1 MKILTELHLLM
12 ERADFQYIASELV
25 KYYNL
30 KSKVKMG
37 SRNQGDYDFDR
48 DIILLRRNYP
58 SVKEFIVSV
67 LHEIDHARD
76 LKKMG
81 RKFIRDYEK
90 QQNMIAQGFVKGKSD
105 PYWDNPYEIKA
116 EKFGRKEEVYYSKLL
131 IIASGFNSKFA
142 KSLGFNLSKNYI
154 YGYQTKISN
163 LNLDEVNVFTGSTL
177 PKGHFG
183 WLVPTTKNEGLCG
196 ILGKAKL
203 KNNGK
208 AFLLEMQKK
217 YNFEIKEKT
226 KVWGIPVKP
235 VNKNYS
241 RRCLLIGDVA
251 GQVKPT
257 TGGGIY
263 YAMRSSDIA
272 SEIVI
277 NSLENERFS
286 SKDLSLYS
294 KKWEQLFKNE
304 LRIGLFARQFYESLD
319 DKDIVKILEHI
330 KDSEMIAS
338 DINFDWH
345 SKIIMMAFK
354 TKIKS
359 FLKGSLISKFKKL
372 GFN

>member
-1 MKILTELHLLM
+1 M
-12 ERADFQYIASELV
+12 
-25 KYYNL
+25 
-30 KSKVKMG
+30 
-37 SRNQGDYDFDR
+37 
-48 DIILLRRNYP
+48 
-58 SVKEFIVSV
+58 
-67 LHEIDHARD
+67 
-76 LKKMG
+76 
-81 RKFIRDYEK
+81 
-90 QQNMIAQGFVKGKSD
+90 
-105 PYWDNPYEIKA
+105 
-116 EKFGRKEEVYYSKLL
+116 
-131 IIASGFNSKFA
+131 
-142 KSLGFNLSKNYI
+142 
-154 YGYQTKISN
+154 
-163 LNLDEVNVFTGSTL
+163 
-177 PKGHFG
+177 
-183 WLVPTTKNEGLCG
+183 
-196 ILGKAKL
+196 
-203 KNNGK
+203 
-208 AFLLEMQKK
+208 
-217 YNFEIKEKT
+217 
-226 KVWGIPVKP
+226 
-235 VNKNYS
+235 
-241 RRCLLIGDVA
+241 IGDVA

-277 NSLENERFS
+277 NCLENERFS

>member
-1 MKILTELHLLM
+1 M
-12 ERADFQYIASELV
+12 
-25 KYYNL
+25 
-30 KSKVKMG
+30 
-37 SRNQGDYDFDR
+37 
-48 DIILLRRNYP
+48 
-58 SVKEFIVSV
+58 
-67 LHEIDHARD
+67 
-76 LKKMG
+76 
-81 RKFIRDYEK
+81 
-90 QQNMIAQGFVKGKSD
+90 
-105 PYWDNPYEIKA
+105 
-116 EKFGRKEEVYYSKLL
+116 
-131 IIASGFNSKFA
+131 
-142 KSLGFNLSKNYI
+142 
-154 YGYQTKISN
+154 
-163 LNLDEVNVFTGSTL
+163 
-177 PKGHFG
+177 
-183 WLVPTTKNEGLCG
+183 
-196 ILGKAKL
+196 
-203 KNNGK
+203 
-208 AFLLEMQKK
+208 
-217 YNFEIKEKT
+217 
-226 KVWGIPVKP
+226 
-235 VNKNYS
+235 
-241 RRCLLIGDVA
+241 LIGDVA

-277 NSLENERFS
+277 NCLENERFS

-330 KDSEMIAS
+330 KDSEMIAR

>member
-1 MKILTELHLLM
+1 M
-12 ERADFQYIASELV
+12 
-25 KYYNL
+25 
-30 KSKVKMG
+30 
-37 SRNQGDYDFDR
+37 
-48 DIILLRRNYP
+48 
-58 SVKEFIVSV
+58 
-67 LHEIDHARD
+67 
-76 LKKMG
+76 
-81 RKFIRDYEK
+81 
-90 QQNMIAQGFVKGKSD
+90 
-105 PYWDNPYEIKA
+105 
-116 EKFGRKEEVYYSKLL
+116 
-131 IIASGFNSKFA
+131 
-142 KSLGFNLSKNYI
+142 
-154 YGYQTKISN
+154 
-163 LNLDEVNVFTGSTL
+163 
-177 PKGHFG
+177 
-183 WLVPTTKNEGLCG
+183 
-196 ILGKAKL
+196 
-203 KNNGK
+203 
-208 AFLLEMQKK
+208 
-217 YNFEIKEKT
+217 
-226 KVWGIPVKP
+226 
-235 VNKNYS
+235 
-241 RRCLLIGDVA
+241 IGDVA

-277 NSLENERFS
+277 NCLENERFS

-319 DKDIVKILEHI
+319 DKDIVKILEYI

>member
-1 MKILTELHLLM
+1 M
-12 ERADFQYIASELV
+12 
-25 KYYNL
+25 
-30 KSKVKMG
+30 
-37 SRNQGDYDFDR
+37 
-48 DIILLRRNYP
+48 
-58 SVKEFIVSV
+58 
-67 LHEIDHARD
+67 
-76 LKKMG
+76 
-81 RKFIRDYEK
+81 
-90 QQNMIAQGFVKGKSD
+90 
-105 PYWDNPYEIKA
+105 
-116 EKFGRKEEVYYSKLL
+116 
-131 IIASGFNSKFA
+131 
-142 KSLGFNLSKNYI
+142 
-154 YGYQTKISN
+154 
-163 LNLDEVNVFTGSTL
+163 
-177 PKGHFG
+177 
-183 WLVPTTKNEGLCG
+183 
-196 ILGKAKL
+196 
-203 KNNGK
+203 
-208 AFLLEMQKK
+208 
-217 YNFEIKEKT
+217 
-226 KVWGIPVKP
+226 
-235 VNKNYS
+235 
-241 RRCLLIGDVA
+241 IGDVA

-272 SEIVI
+272 SEIAI
-277 NSLENERFS
+277 NCLENERFS

>member
-1 MKILTELHLLM
+1 M
-12 ERADFQYIASELV
+12 
-25 KYYNL
+25 
-30 KSKVKMG
+30 
-37 SRNQGDYDFDR
+37 
-48 DIILLRRNYP
+48 
-58 SVKEFIVSV
+58 
-67 LHEIDHARD
+67 
-76 LKKMG
+76 
-81 RKFIRDYEK
+81 
-90 QQNMIAQGFVKGKSD
+90 
-105 PYWDNPYEIKA
+105 
-116 EKFGRKEEVYYSKLL
+116 
-131 IIASGFNSKFA
+131 
-142 KSLGFNLSKNYI
+142 
-154 YGYQTKISN
+154 
-163 LNLDEVNVFTGSTL
+163 
-177 PKGHFG
+177 
-183 WLVPTTKNEGLCG
+183 
-196 ILGKAKL
+196 
-203 KNNGK
+203 
-208 AFLLEMQKK
+208 
-217 YNFEIKEKT
+217 
-226 KVWGIPVKP
+226 
-235 VNKNYS
+235 
-241 RRCLLIGDVA
+241 LIGDVA

-277 NSLENERFS
+277 NCLENERFS